1 MPGKQDTV
9 HSYRPTLPIT
19 YQYHLKPGESFYKD
33 RNGKVTI
40 VRSRNE
46 QVSKDTRNNWQK
58 KQDSRNAPS
67 IRKQKQR
74 NSINNSDNIG
84 LFTNN
89 VEQYLGK
96 IDKIIFTQVDCL
108 YGLLDSNFK
117 MKTLTKNI
125 DKILEQC
132 TNFPGSTN
140 YINAD
145 LYKDNRL
152 IGNIIIDKLPEI

>member
-1 MPGKQDTV
+1 MD
-9 HSYRPTLPIT
+9 
-19 YQYHLKPGESFYKD
+19 
-33 RNGKVTI
+33 
-40 VRSRNE
+40 
-46 QVSKDTRNNWQK
+46 
-58 KQDSRNAPS
+58 
-67 IRKQKQR
+67 
-74 NSINNSDNIG
+74 

-96 IDKIIFTQVDCL
+96 INKIIFTQVDCL

-117 MKTLTKNI
+117 MKTLTVTKNI

-152 IGNIIIDKLPEI
+152 IGNIMIDKLPEI

>member
-1 MPGKQDTV
+1 MPGQQD
-9 HSYRPTLPIT
+9 
-19 YQYHLKPGESFYKD
+19 
-33 RNGKVTI
+33 
-40 VRSRNE
+40 
-46 QVSKDTRNNWQK
+46 
-58 KQDSRNAPS
+58 
-67 IRKQKQR
+67 
-74 NSINNSDNIG
+74 IG

-96 IDKIIFTQVDCL
+96 VDKIIFTQVDCL

-117 MKTLTKNI
+117 MKTVTKNI
-125 DKILEQC
+125 DKILEQ
-132 TNFPGSTN
+132 STN

>member
-1 MPGKQDTV
+1 MPGQQDTV

-19 YQYHLKPGESFYKD
+19 YQYHLKPGESFYK
-33 RNGKVTI
+33 RM
-40 VRSRNE
+40 E
-46 QVSKDTRNNWQK
+46 
-58 KQDSRNAPS
+58 
-67 IRKQKQR
+67 R
-74 NSINNSDNIG
+74 NSINNSNNIG

-96 IDKIIFTQVDCL
+96 VDKIIFTQVDCL
-108 YGLLDSNFK
+108 YGLLDSDLK
-117 MKTLTKNI
+117 MKTLTVTKNI

>member
-1 MPGKQDTV
+1 M
-9 HSYRPTLPIT
+9 
-19 YQYHLKPGESFYKD
+19 E
-33 RNGKVTI
+33 
-40 VRSRNE
+40 
-46 QVSKDTRNNWQK
+46 
-58 KQDSRNAPS
+58 
-67 IRKQKQR
+67 R
-74 NSINNSDNIG
+74 NSINNSNNIG
-84 LFTNN
+84 LFTND

-96 IDKIIFTQVDCL
+96 VDKIIFTQVDCL
-108 YGLLDSNFK
+108 CGLLDSNFK

>member
-1 MPGKQDTV
+1 M
-9 HSYRPTLPIT
+9 
-19 YQYHLKPGESFYKD
+19 E
-33 RNGKVTI
+33 
-40 VRSRNE
+40 
-46 QVSKDTRNNWQK
+46 
-58 KQDSRNAPS
+58 
-67 IRKQKQR
+67 R
-74 NSINNSDNIG
+74 NSINNSNNIG
-84 LFTNN
+84 LFTND
-89 VEQYLGK
+89 VDLGK
-96 IDKIIFTQVDCL
+96 VDKIIFTQVDCL

-117 MKTLTKNI
+117 MKTVTKNI

>member
-1 MPGKQDTV
+1 M
-9 HSYRPTLPIT
+9 
-19 YQYHLKPGESFYKD
+19 E
-33 RNGKVTI
+33 
-40 VRSRNE
+40 
-46 QVSKDTRNNWQK
+46 
-58 KQDSRNAPS
+58 
-67 IRKQKQR
+67 R
-74 NSINNSDNIG
+74 NSINNSNNIG
-84 LFTNN
+84 LFTND

-96 IDKIIFTQVDCL
+96 VDKIIFTQVDC
-108 YGLLDSNFK
+108 LLDSNFK